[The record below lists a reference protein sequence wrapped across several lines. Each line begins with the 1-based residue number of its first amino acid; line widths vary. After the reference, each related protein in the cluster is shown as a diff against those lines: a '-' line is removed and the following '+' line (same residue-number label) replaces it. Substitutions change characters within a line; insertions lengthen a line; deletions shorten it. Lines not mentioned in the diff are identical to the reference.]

1 MFENDGLK
9 IFFHNLVIFLA
20 KYECSNGAMVD
31 TYGAV
36 VGGLSNQGPFL
47 WFCGHDMACP
57 RTPSPCLPHFPH
69 SLACQGRRGK
79 VVLEPPLSQNLI
91 KVHKNINSIENKF
104 SWRR

>member
-57 RTPSPCLPHFPH
+57 RTPLPVSTALSPFFGVSRTEGERWFWNHHFP
-69 SLACQGRRGK
+69 K
-79 VVLEPPLSQNLI
+79 I
-91 KVHKNINSIENKF
+91 
-104 SWRR
+104 